1 MKIVQRVPGYSDEM
15 MLEDCKRMLRVLT
28 KTREIKIG
36 RGRASTTMK
45 VPKYRVD
52 DEVIQKIKNSIEYY
66 ELQRL
71 SKGDNTE
78 GL

>member
-15 MLEDCKRMLRVLT
+15 MIEDCKCMLRVLT
-28 KTREIKIG
+28 QTKEMKIG
-36 RGRASTTMK
+36 RGRASTTIR

-71 SKGDNTE
+71 SRGDNTE

>member
-1 MKIVQRVPGYSDEM
+1 MKIVQRVPGCSDET

-28 KTREIKIG
+28 QTKELKIG
-36 RGRASTTMK
+36 RGKNSTTK
-45 VPKYRVD
+45 KIPKYRVD

-66 ELQRL
+66 EFQRL
-71 SKGDNTE
+71 SRGDNTE